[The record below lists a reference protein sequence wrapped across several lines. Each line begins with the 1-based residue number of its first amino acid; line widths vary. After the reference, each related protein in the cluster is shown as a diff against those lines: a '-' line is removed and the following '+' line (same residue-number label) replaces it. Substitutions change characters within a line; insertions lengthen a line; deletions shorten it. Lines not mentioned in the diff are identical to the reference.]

1 MPTQKFRALF
11 LDVDGVL
18 TDGKV
23 WLESNGETNSTFSVK
38 DGAAIRRLINSG
50 IIVGIISGRNSSYTR
65 QRFEKL
71 GCQFVETGVEDKL
84 KAALEYSEAN
94 NIDLESIVYVGDDL
108 IDLEC
113 INNFFG
119 ACPSDAHDEI
129 KRASK
134 LVLDARGGEDLIM
147 RIETKL
153 FNGI

>member
-38 DGAAIRRLINSG
+38 DGAAIRRLISSG
-50 IIVGIISGRNSSYTR
+50 IFVGIISGRNSSFTR

-71 GCQFVETGVEDKL
+71 GCHFVETGVEEKL
-84 KAALEYSEAN
+84 TVALNHSEAN
-94 NIDLESIVYVGDDL
+94 NIEPESIVYVGDDL

-113 INNFFG
+113 INKFFG

-134 LVLDARGGEDLIM
+134 LVLEAKGGEDLIM
-147 RIETKL
+147 RIENKL